1 MQVRVAQ
8 SLGEQ
13 AVAEAVS
20 GAGYPLTLDQYRG
33 FEQGSMLPKR
43 WHDFMTAYLQA
54 MGLQPVPPAEAQDEQ
69 WASKIAAD
77 DPGLLVSQAAAY
89 AQLAESLGHDEAG
102 RIVAVTPEQL
112 RRSLWRGEP
121 DACDE

>member
-54 MGLQPVPPAEAQDEQ
+54 MGLQQSP
-69 WASKIAAD
+69 
-77 DPGLLVSQAAAY
+77 LLKLKTSSGRARLLRMTQAY
-89 AQLAESLGHDEAG
+89 WCPKPQHM
-102 RIVAVTPEQL
+102 RNL
-112 RRSLWRGEP
+112 RNL
-121 DACDE
+121 